1 MHLAKLTSPAD
12 LRALSPSQ
20 LDELCAEI
28 RHFVVQAVSRTGG
41 HLGSNLGAV
50 ELSVALH
57 RVFESPRDVII
68 WDTGHQAYVHKLIT
82 GRRDGFAK
90 LRQRHGLSGYPS
102 AQESPH
108 DLVENSHASTS
119 LSWASGLAT
128 GFQLTGHE
136 HRRVVAVIG
145 DGSMTGG
152 MAFEA
157 LNNLG
162 HYAQRALIVLN
173 DNGRSYAPTVSRL
186 STVMSRLRQSPHY
199 VQSRRAV
206 DHLLERV
213 PLGDGVRRSIDSA
226 AAAMREM
233 WEPPA
238 FFETLGVRY
247 VGPVDGHDIAS
258 MESAFRD
265 AAAYASGP
273 IVVHVVTQK
282 GRGYAP
288 AEHDTEKHLHDIGLF
303 DPATGGA
310 PAPGT
315 PTPSQVASA
324 APDEPAR
331 QAEPTALNEPARQA
345 EPTALD
351 EPARQAEPTALDEP
365 ARQAEPTA
373 LNEPARQAEPTALD
387 EPARQGGPVL
397 RDYTAVFTETL
408 VAAAR
413 RNRAIVAITAAM
425 PGSTGLLP
433 FQREF
438 PDRFYDVGIAEQ
450 HALTSAA
457 GMARAGLRPVVAVYS
472 TFLARAFDQALYDI
486 GLHRLPVIL
495 CIDRAGVTGP
505 DGASHH
511 GLYDIAMFTRVPGMT
526 VLAPSGP
533 DELPAAFASAL
544 AITDGPVA
552 IRWPRGKGPVA
563 PPAAAHQATTHDGER
578 MHARQHR
585 SGPDACILAAGQTLA
600 AATEAS
606 EMLSADGVEVSL
618 WDPRILKPLDRA
630 MLLDAAAHPLVV
642 TVEDGVRVGGFGSL
656 VNDALQQLDA
666 ATVPR
671 ITQLG
676 TPDAYLPHGTAAEL
690 HAELGLDA
698 VGIAAAVR
706 KTLARITT

>member
-12 LRALSPSQ
+12 LRALNSAQ

-28 RHFVVQAVSRTGG
+28 RHFIVQAVSRTGG

-50 ELSVALH
+50 ELTVAIH

-82 GRRDGFAK
+82 GRKDGFDR

-102 AQESPH
+102 AAESAH
-108 DLVENSHASTS
+108 DIVENSHASTS
-119 LSWASGLAT
+119 LSWASGLAA
-128 GFQLTGHE
+128 GFALTGHE

-186 STVMSRLRQSPHY
+186 ATAVSRVRQSPHY
-199 VQSRRAV
+199 VQGRRAV
-206 DHLLERV
+206 DLLLDRV
-213 PLGDGVRRSIDSA
+213 PLGDGVRRGIESA

-247 VGPVDGHDIAS
+247 LGPVDGHDIAA
-258 MESAFRD
+258 MESALRD
-265 AAAYASGP
+265 AAAYTEGP
-273 IVVHVVTQK
+273 IVVHVITDK

-303 DPATGGA
+303 DPLTGGA
-310 PAPGT
+310 PGPGAPDSAT
-315 PTPSQVASA
+315 TSA
-324 APDEPAR
+324 APLVVAPEPAM
-331 QAEPTALNEPARQA
+331 
-345 EPTALD
+345 
-351 EPARQAEPTALDEP
+351 
-365 ARQAEPTA
+365 
-373 LNEPARQAEPTALD
+373 
-387 EPARQGGPVL
+387 

-413 RNRAIVAITAAM
+413 RHPEIVAITAAM

-472 TFLARAFDQALYDI
+472 TFLARAFDQTLYDV

-495 CIDRAGVTGP
+495 CVDRAGVTGP

-526 VLAPSGP
+526 VLAPSSP
-533 DELPAAFASAL
+533 DELPLAFAAAL
-544 AITDGPVA
+544 EITDGPVA
-552 IRWPRGKGPVA
+552 IRWPRGKGPVTSSRNA
-563 PPAAAHQATTHDGER
+563 MGSTAGER
-578 MHARQHR
+578 LQARQTR
-585 SGPDACILAAGQTLA
+585 SGPDACVLAAGQTFV
-600 AATEAS
+600 AATQAAEI
-606 EMLSADGVEVSL
+606 LSADGVEVSL
-618 WDPRILKPLDRA
+618 WDPRMLKPLNRQ
-630 MLLDAAAHPLVV
+630 MVLDAAAHPLVV

-666 ATVPR
+666 PSVPR
-671 ITQLG
+671 ICQLG
-676 TPDAYLPHGTAAEL
+676 TPDAYLPHGEATEL

-698 VGIAAAVR
+698 IGIAAAVR
-706 KTLARITT
+706 KTLTRITD

>member
-28 RHFVVQAVSRTGG
+28 RDFVVQAVSQTGG

-82 GRRDGFAK
+82 GRRDGFEQ

-102 AQESPH
+102 TSESPH
-108 DLVENSHASTS
+108 DVVENSHASTS
-119 LSWASGLAT
+119 LSWASGLTA

-199 VQSRRAV
+199 VQGRRAV

-213 PLGDGVRRSIDSA
+213 PLGDGVRRSLDSA

-247 VGPVDGHDIAS
+247 VGPVDGHDISA

-265 AAAYASGP
+265 AAAYAGGP

-303 DPATGGA
+303 DPATGSA
-310 PAPGT
+310 PS
-315 PTPSQVASA
+315 PSA
-324 APDEPAR
+324 DKR
-331 QAEPTALNEPARQA
+331 
-345 EPTALD
+345 
-351 EPARQAEPTALDEP
+351 
-365 ARQAEPTA
+365 
-373 LNEPARQAEPTALD
+373 
-387 EPARQGGPVL
+387 PVL

-408 VAAAR
+408 IAAAR
-413 RNRAIVAITAAM
+413 HDRDIVAITAAM

-433 FQREF
+433 FQQEF

-495 CIDRAGVTGP
+495 CVDRAGITGP

-511 GLYDIAMFTRVPGMT
+511 GLYDIAMFTRIPGMT
-526 VLAPSGP
+526 VFAPSGP
-533 DELPAAFASAL
+533 DELPAAFAQAL
-544 AITDGPVA
+544 EITDGPVA

-563 PPAAAHQATTHDGER
+563 GTVQQPDVSTNDMRAQ
-578 MHARQHR
+578 ARQHR
-585 SGPDACILAAGQTLA
+585 SGPDACILAAGQTFNA
-600 AATEAS
+600 AIEAA
-606 EMLSADGVEVSL
+606 ELLSTDGVDVSL
-618 WDPRILKPLDRA
+618 WDPRVLKPLDRA

-666 ATVPR
+666 PAVPR

-676 TPDAYLPHGTAAEL
+676 TPDAYLPHGTAQEL

-698 VGIAAAVR
+698 VGIAASVR
-706 KTLARITT
+706 KTLARITP

>member
-28 RHFVVQAVSRTGG
+28 RDFVVQAVSQTGG

-82 GRRDGFAK
+82 GRRGGFEK

-102 AQESPH
+102 TSESPH
-108 DLVENSHASTS
+108 DVVENSHASTS

-199 VQSRRAV
+199 VQGRRAV

-213 PLGDGVRRSIDSA
+213 PLGDGVRRSLDSA

-247 VGPVDGHDIAS
+247 VGPVDGHDISA

-265 AAAYASGP
+265 AAAYAGGP

-303 DPATGGA
+303 DPATGSA
-310 PAPGT
+310 PS
-315 PTPSQVASA
+315 PST
-324 APDEPAR
+324 DNR
-331 QAEPTALNEPARQA
+331 
-345 EPTALD
+345 
-351 EPARQAEPTALDEP
+351 
-365 ARQAEPTA
+365 
-373 LNEPARQAEPTALD
+373 
-387 EPARQGGPVL
+387 PVL

-408 VAAAR
+408 IAAAR
-413 RNRAIVAITAAM
+413 RDRDIVAITAAM

-495 CIDRAGVTGP
+495 CVDRAGITGP

-526 VLAPSGP
+526 VFAPSGP
-533 DELPAAFASAL
+533 DELPAAFAQAL
-544 AITDGPVA
+544 EITDGPVA
-552 IRWPRGKGPVA
+552 IRWPRGKGPVSGTA
-563 PPAAAHQATTHDGER
+563 QQPDALTSDMRVQ
-578 MHARQHR
+578 ARQHR
-585 SGPDACILAAGQTLA
+585 SGPDACILAAGQTFNA
-600 AATEAS
+600 AIEAA
-606 EMLSADGVEVSL
+606 ELLSAEGVEVSL
-618 WDPRILKPLDRA
+618 WDPRVLKPLDRA

-656 VNDALQQLDA
+656 VNDALQQLESPS
-666 ATVPR
+666 VPR

-676 TPDAYLPHGTAAEL
+676 TPDAYLPHGTAQEL

-698 VGIAAAVR
+698 KGIAAAVT
-706 KTLARITT
+706 KTLARITA

>member
-1 MHLAKLTSPAD
+1 MHLQKLTSPAD
-12 LRALSPSQ
+12 LRALSGAQ

-28 RHFVVQAVSRTGG
+28 RQFIVQAVSRTGG

-57 RVFESPRDVII
+57 RVFESPRDVIV

-82 GRRDGFAK
+82 GRRDGFTQ

-102 AQESPH
+102 AAESPH
-108 DLVENSHASTS
+108 DVVENSHASTS
-119 LSWASGLAT
+119 LSWASGLAA
-128 GFQLTGHE
+128 GFRLTGHE

-186 STVMSRLRQSPHY
+186 STVVSRLRQSPHY
-199 VQSRRAV
+199 VQGRRAV
-206 DHLLERV
+206 DHLLDRV

-247 VGPVDGHDIAS
+247 VGPVDGHDIAA

-265 AAAYASGP
+265 AATYEDGP

-288 AEHDTEKHLHDIGLF
+288 AERDNEKHLHDIGLF
-303 DPATGGA
+303 DPATGGTPTAPTAAA
-310 PAPGT
+310 PA
-315 PTPSQVASA
+315 QR
-324 APDEPAR
+324 E
-331 QAEPTALNEPARQA
+331 
-345 EPTALD
+345 
-351 EPARQAEPTALDEP
+351 
-365 ARQAEPTA
+365 
-373 LNEPARQAEPTALD
+373 
-387 EPARQGGPVL
+387 
-397 RDYTAVFTETL
+397 YTKIFTETL

-413 RNRAIVAITAAM
+413 RHSEIVAITAAM

-433 FQREF
+433 FQQEF
-438 PDRFYDVGIAEQ
+438 PERFYDVGIAEQ

-486 GLHRLPVIL
+486 GLHRLPVIF
-495 CIDRAGVTGP
+495 CVDRAGITGP

-526 VLAPSGP
+526 VFAPSGP
-533 DELPAAFASAL
+533 DELPAAFAQAL
-544 AITDGPVA
+544 EITDGPAA
-552 IRWPRGKGPVA
+552 IRWPRGKGPA
-563 PPAAAHQATTHDGER
+563 AEPASLPDALTSELR
-578 MHARQHR
+578 MQARQHR
-585 SGPDACILAAGQTLA
+585 SGPDACILAAGQTFA
-600 AATEAS
+600 AATQAAD
-606 EMLSADGVEVSL
+606 MLSADGIEVSL
-618 WDPRILKPLDRA
+618 WDPRVLKPLDRA
-630 MLLDAAAHPLVV
+630 MVLDAATHPLVV

-656 VNDALQQLDA
+656 VNDALQQMDTP
-666 ATVPR
+666 TVPR

-676 TPDAYLPHGTAAEL
+676 TPDGYLPHGTAHEL

-698 VGIAAAVR
+698 VGIATAVR
-706 KTLARITT
+706 KTLARITA

>member
-12 LRALSPSQ
+12 LRALSAAQ

-28 RHFVVQAVSRTGG
+28 RHFIVQAVSRTGG

-50 ELSVALH
+50 ELTVALH
-57 RVFESPRDVII
+57 RVFESPRDVIV

-82 GRRDGFAK
+82 GRRDGFEK

-102 AQESPH
+102 LSESPH
-108 DLVENSHASTS
+108 DVVENSHASTS

-199 VQSRRAV
+199 VQGRRAV

-213 PLGDGVRRSIDSA
+213 PLGDGVRRSLDSA

-247 VGPVDGHDIAS
+247 VGPVDGHDITA

-265 AAAYASGP
+265 AAAYADGP

-303 DPATGGA
+303 DPVTGASPA
-310 PAPGT
+310 PAPAA
-315 PTPSQVASA
+315 PTV
-324 APDEPAR
+324 PDEPVR
-331 QAEPTALNEPARQA
+331 QAEPTAPNEPARQA
-345 EPTALD
+345 E
-351 EPARQAEPTALDEP
+351 
-365 ARQAEPTA
+365 
-373 LNEPARQAEPTALD
+373 
-387 EPARQGGPVL
+387 PVL

-408 VAAAR
+408 IAAAR
-413 RNRAIVAITAAM
+413 RNRDLVAITAAM

-472 TFLARAFDQALYDI
+472 TFMARAFDQALYDI

-495 CIDRAGVTGP
+495 CIDRAGITGP

-511 GLYDIAMFTRVPGMT
+511 GLYDIAMFTRIPGMT
-526 VLAPSGP
+526 VFAPSGP
-533 DELPAAFASAL
+533 DELPAAIAQAL
-544 AITDGPVA
+544 EITDGPVA

-563 PPAAAHQATTHDGER
+563 GTAQQPDISTSGIRAQ
-578 MHARQHR
+578 ARQHR
-585 SGPDACILAAGQTLA
+585 SGPDACILAAGQTFNA
-600 AATEAS
+600 AIEAA
-606 EMLSADGVEVSL
+606 ELLSADGVDVSL
-618 WDPRILKPLDRA
+618 WDPRVLKPLDRA
-630 MLLDAAAHPLVV
+630 MLLDAAGHPLVV

-666 ATVPR
+666 PAVPR

-698 VGIAAAVR
+698 VGIAAAVT
-706 KTLARITT
+706 KTLARITA

>member
-12 LRALSPSQ
+12 LRALSPTQ

-28 RHFVVQAVSRTGG
+28 RHFIVQAVSRTGG

-50 ELSVALH
+50 ELTVALH
-57 RVFESPRDVII
+57 RVFESPRDVIV

-82 GRRDGFAK
+82 GRREGFER

-102 AQESPH
+102 AAESLH
-108 DLVENSHASTS
+108 DVVENSHASTS
-119 LSWASGLAT
+119 LSWASGLAA
-128 GFQLTGHE
+128 GFGLTGNE
-136 HRRVVAVIG
+136 HRRVIAVIG

-186 STVMSRLRQSPHY
+186 SAAVSRLRQSPHY
-199 VQSRRAV
+199 VQGRRVV

-213 PLGDGVRRSIDSA
+213 PLGDGVRRGLDSA

-247 VGPVDGHDIAS
+247 LGPFDGHDIGA

-265 AAAYASGP
+265 AAAYSGGP
-273 IVVHVVTQK
+273 VVVHVVTQK

-303 DPATGGA
+303 DPATGTSPALA
-310 PAPGT
+310 PAART
-315 PTPSQVASA
+315 PPEPAA
-324 APDEPAR
+324 APDGSAMVGTPKESDASVR
-331 QAEPTALNEPARQA
+331 QAEPAVS
-345 EPTALD
+345 D
-351 EPARQAEPTALDEP
+351 EP
-365 ARQAEPTA
+365 
-373 LNEPARQAEPTALD
+373 
-387 EPARQGGPVL
+387 VV
-397 RDYTAVFTETL
+397 RDYTATFTETL
-408 VAAAR
+408 IAAAR
-413 RNRAIVAITAAM
+413 RDSKIVAITAAM
-425 PGSTGLLP
+425 GGSTGMLP

-438 PDRFYDVGIAEQ
+438 PERFYDVGIAEQ

-472 TFLARAFDQALYDI
+472 TFMARAFDQALYDI

-495 CIDRAGVTGP
+495 CVDRAGITGP

-511 GLYDIAMFTRVPGMT
+511 GLYDIAMFTRIPDMT
-526 VLAPSGP
+526 VFAPSSP
-533 DELPAAFASAL
+533 DELPVAFSHAL
-544 AITDGPVA
+544 EITDGPVV
-552 IRWPRGKGPVA
+552 IRWPRGKGALARPIE
-563 PPAAAHQATTHDGER
+563 PLPTTPRSMR
-578 MHARQHR
+578 MQGRQR
-585 SGPDACILAAGQTLA
+585 RTGADACVLAAGQTLSA
-600 AATEAS
+600 AAEAA
-606 EMLSADGVEVSL
+606 ELLSSDGVEISL
-618 WDPRILKPLDRA
+618 WDPRVLKPLDRA
-630 MLLDAAAHPLVV
+630 MILDAASHPLVV

-656 VNDALQQLDA
+656 VSDALQQLDVP
-666 ATVPR
+666 TVPR

-676 TPDAYLPHGTAAEL
+676 TPDTYLPHGTAQEL

-698 VGIAAAVR
+698 VGIAASVR
-706 KTLARITT
+706 KTLARITP

>member
-28 RHFVVQAVSRTGG
+28 RDFVVQAVSQTGG

-82 GRRDGFAK
+82 GRRDGFEK

-102 AQESPH
+102 TSESPH
-108 DLVENSHASTS
+108 DVVENSHASTS

-199 VQSRRAV
+199 VQGRRAV

-213 PLGDGVRRSIDSA
+213 PLGDGVRRSLDSA

-247 VGPVDGHDIAS
+247 VGPVDGHDISA

-265 AAAYASGP
+265 AAAYADGP

-303 DPATGGA
+303 DPATGSA

-315 PTPSQVASA
+315 DKLPPAPTVPDEAVRRAEPT
-324 APDEPAR
+324 APAVPTEPAR
-331 QAEPTALNEPARQA
+331 QAE
-345 EPTALD
+345 
-351 EPARQAEPTALDEP
+351 
-365 ARQAEPTA
+365 
-373 LNEPARQAEPTALD
+373 
-387 EPARQGGPVL
+387 PVL

-413 RNRAIVAITAAM
+413 RDRSIVAITAAM

-495 CIDRAGVTGP
+495 CVDRAGVTGP

-511 GLYDIAMFTRVPGMT
+511 GLYDIAMFTRIPGMT
-526 VLAPSGP
+526 VFAPSGP
-533 DELPAAFASAL
+533 DELPAALAQAL
-544 AITDGPVA
+544 EITDGPVA
-552 IRWPRGKGPVA
+552 IRWPRGKGPVSGTIQQPDVVTSDIRA
-563 PPAAAHQATTHDGER
+563 Q
-578 MHARQHR
+578 ARQLR
-585 SGPDACILAAGQTLA
+585 SGPDACILAAGQTFNTAIEA
-600 AATEAS
+600 AEL
-606 EMLSADGVEVSL
+606 LSADGVEVSL
-618 WDPRILKPLDRA
+618 WDPRVLKPLDRA

-666 ATVPR
+666 PAVPR

-706 KTLARITT
+706 KTLARITP

>member
-12 LRALSPSQ
+12 LRALDPAQ

-82 GRRDGFAK
+82 GRKDGFER

-102 AQESPH
+102 AQESVH
-108 DLVENSHASTS
+108 DIVENSHASTS

-199 VQSRRAV
+199 VQGRRAV

-213 PLGDGVRRSIDSA
+213 PLGDGVRRSLDSA

-247 VGPVDGHDIAS
+247 VGPVDGHDIPA

-265 AAAYASGP
+265 AASYVNGP

-310 PAPGT
+310 PPLSTDVGPPANHAVAPAD
-315 PTPSQVASA
+315 PDADSEA
-324 APDEPAR
+324 AEPA
-331 QAEPTALNEPARQA
+331 EP
-345 EPTALD
+345 
-351 EPARQAEPTALDEP
+351 
-365 ARQAEPTA
+365 
-373 LNEPARQAEPTALD
+373 
-387 EPARQGGPVL
+387 VV

-408 VAAAR
+408 IAAAR
-413 RNRAIVAITAAM
+413 RDRDIVAITAAM

-486 GLHRLPVIL
+486 GLHRAPVIL
-495 CIDRAGVTGP
+495 CVDRAGVTGP

-511 GLYDIAMFTRVPGMT
+511 GLYDIAMFSRVPGMT
-526 VLAPSGP
+526 VFAPSSP
-533 DELPAAFASAL
+533 DELPIAFAQAL
-544 AITDGPVA
+544 EITDGPAA
-552 IRWPRGKGPVA
+552 IRWPRGKGPVDA
-563 PPAAAHQATTHDGER
+563 SVRQPGFVAGATR
-578 MHARQHR
+578 LQARQHR
-585 SGPDACILAAGQTLA
+585 SGPDACILAAGQTFNA
-600 AATEAS
+600 AVEAA
-606 EMLSADGVEVSL
+606 ELLSAEGIAVSL

-630 MLLDAAAHPLVV
+630 MVLDAAAHPLVV

-656 VNDALQQLDA
+656 VSDALHQLDA
-666 ATVPR
+666 PTVPR
-671 ITQLG
+671 IAQLG
-676 TPDAYLPHGTAAEL
+676 TPDAYLPHGTAPEL

-698 VGIAAAVR
+698 KGIAAAVT
-706 KTLARITT
+706 KTLARITA

>member
-12 LRALSPSQ
+12 LRALSPAQ

-28 RHFVVQAVSRTGG
+28 RHFIVQAVSRTGG

-50 ELSVALH
+50 ELTVALH
-57 RVFESPRDVII
+57 RVFESPRDVIV

-82 GRRDGFAK
+82 GRREGFER

-102 AQESPH
+102 AAESLH
-108 DLVENSHASTS
+108 DVVENSHASTS
-119 LSWASGLAT
+119 LSWASGLAA
-128 GFQLTGHE
+128 GFGLTGNE
-136 HRRVVAVIG
+136 HRRVIAVIG

-186 STVMSRLRQSPHY
+186 SNAVSRLRQSPHY
-199 VQSRRAV
+199 VQGRRVV

-213 PLGDGVRRSIDSA
+213 PLGDGVRRGLDSA

-247 VGPVDGHDIAS
+247 LGPFDGHDIGA

-265 AAAYASGP
+265 AAAYSGGP
-273 IVVHVVTQK
+273 VVVHVVTQK

-303 DPATGGA
+303 DPATGTSPALA
-310 PAPGT
+310 PAART
-315 PTPSQVASA
+315 PPDPAT
-324 APDEPAR
+324 APDGSVKVKTPAVS
-331 QAEPTALNEPARQA
+331 
-345 EPTALD
+345 D
-351 EPARQAEPTALDEP
+351 EP
-365 ARQAEPTA
+365 
-373 LNEPARQAEPTALD
+373 
-387 EPARQGGPVL
+387 VV
-397 RDYTAVFTETL
+397 RDYTATFTETL
-408 VAAAR
+408 IAAAR
-413 RNRAIVAITAAM
+413 RDSNIVAITAAM
-425 PGSTGLLP
+425 GGSTGLLP

-438 PDRFYDVGIAEQ
+438 PERFYDVGIAEQ

-472 TFLARAFDQALYDI
+472 TFMARAFDQALYDI
-486 GLHRLPVIL
+486 GLHGLPVIL
-495 CIDRAGVTGP
+495 CVDRAGITGP

-511 GLYDIAMFTRVPGMT
+511 GLYDIAMFTRIPDMT
-526 VLAPSGP
+526 VFAPSSP
-533 DELPAAFASAL
+533 DELPVAFGHAL
-544 AITDGPVA
+544 EISDGPVV
-552 IRWPRGKGPVA
+552 IRWPRGKGALARPIE
-563 PPAAAHQATTHDGER
+563 PLPTTPRSMR
-578 MHARQHR
+578 MQARQHR
-585 SGPDACILAAGQTLA
+585 TGADACVLAAGQTLRA
-600 AATEAS
+600 AAEAAELLSS
-606 EMLSADGVEVSL
+606 EGVEVSL
-618 WDPRILKPLDRA
+618 WDPRVLKPLDRA
-630 MLLDAAAHPLVV
+630 MILDAASHPLVV
-642 TVEDGVRVGGFGSL
+642 TAEDGVRVGGFGSL

-666 ATVPR
+666 PTVPR

-676 TPDAYLPHGTAAEL
+676 TPDAYLPHGTAQEL
-690 HAELGLDA
+690 HAEFGLDA
-698 VGIAAAVR
+698 KGIAASVT
-706 KTLARITT
+706 KTLARIAP

>member
-12 LRALSPSQ
+12 LRALDNSQ
-20 LDELCAEI
+20 LAELCAEI
-28 RHFVVQAVSRTGG
+28 RHFVVQAVSQTGG

-82 GRRDGFAK
+82 GRRDGFER

-102 AQESPH
+102 MSESPH
-108 DLVENSHASTS
+108 DVVENSHASTS
-119 LSWASGLAT
+119 LSWASGLAA
-128 GFQLTGHE
+128 GFRLTGHE
-136 HRRVVAVIG
+136 HRRVIAVIG
-145 DGSMTGG
+145 DGAMTGG

-173 DNGRSYAPTVSRL
+173 DNGRSYAPTISRL

-199 VQSRRAV
+199 VQGRRVV
-206 DHLLERV
+206 DHMLDRV
-213 PLGDGVRRSIDSA
+213 PLGGGVRRSLDSA

-247 VGPVDGHDIAS
+247 VGPVDGHDIAA

-265 AAAYASGP
+265 AGAYVDGP

-288 AEHDTEKHLHDIGLF
+288 AEHDNEKHLHDIGLF
-303 DPATGGA
+303 DPATGSSA
-310 PAPGT
+310 A
-315 PTPSQVASA
+315 ASA
-324 APDEPAR
+324 AASRTAPGPAASDR
-331 QAEPTALNEPARQA
+331 HGVPAM
-345 EPTALD
+345 
-351 EPARQAEPTALDEP
+351 
-365 ARQAEPTA
+365 
-373 LNEPARQAEPTALD
+373 
-387 EPARQGGPVL
+387 
-397 RDYTAVFTETL
+397 RDYTAAFTEAL

-413 RNRAIVAITAAM
+413 RDRDIVAITAAM

-433 FQREF
+433 FQRAF

-457 GMARAGLRPVVAVYS
+457 GMARAGLRPIVAVYS

-486 GLHRLPVIL
+486 GLHRLPVVL
-495 CIDRAGVTGP
+495 CVDRAGITGP

-511 GLYDIAMFTRVPGMT
+511 GLYDIAIFTRIPGMT
-526 VLAPSGP
+526 VFAPSSP
-533 DELPAAFASAL
+533 DELPLAFAHAL
-544 AITDGPVA
+544 EITDGPVA
-552 IRWPRGKGPVA
+552 IRWPRGKGPVSALAASPDA
-563 PPAAAHQATTHDGER
+563 PVSPGMR
-578 MHARQHR
+578 LHALQHR
-585 SGPDACILAAGQTLA
+585 AGPDACILAAGQTFG
-600 AATEAS
+600 AATDAAEL
-606 EMLSADGVEVSL
+606 LSAEGIEVSL
-618 WDPRILKPLDRA
+618 WDPRVIKPLDRA

-642 TVEDGVRVGGFGSL
+642 TAEDAVRVGGFGSL
-656 VNDALQQLDA
+656 VSDALQQLDA
-666 ATVPR
+666 STVPR
-671 ITQLG
+671 VAQLG
-676 TPDAYLPHGTAAEL
+676 TPDAYLPHGSADELRAEV
-690 HAELGLDA
+690 GLDA
-698 VGIAAAVR
+698 AGIAASVR
-706 KTLARITT
+706 KTLARIAA

>member
-12 LRALSPSQ
+12 LRALSPAQ

-28 RHFVVQAVSRTGG
+28 RYFIVQAVSQTGG

-50 ELSVALH
+50 ELTVALH
-57 RVFESPRDVII
+57 RVFESPRDVIV

-82 GRRDGFAK
+82 GRREGFEQ

-102 AQESPH
+102 MAESPH
-108 DLVENSHASTS
+108 DVVENSHASTS
-119 LSWASGLAT
+119 LSWASGLAA
-128 GFQLTGHE
+128 GFALTGHE
-136 HRRVVAVIG
+136 HRRVIAVIG

-186 STVMSRLRQSPHY
+186 SAAVSRLRQSPHY
-199 VQSRRAV
+199 VQGRRVV

-213 PLGDGVRRSIDSA
+213 PLGDGVRRGLDSA

-247 VGPVDGHDIAS
+247 LGPVDGHDIGA

-265 AAAYASGP
+265 AAAYLEGP
-273 IVVHVVTQK
+273 VVVHVMTQK

-303 DPATGGA
+303 DPATGSSPTPA
-310 PAPGT
+310 PAT
-315 PTPSQVASA
+315 
-324 APDEPAR
+324 
-331 QAEPTALNEPARQA
+331 
-345 EPTALD
+345 
-351 EPARQAEPTALDEP
+351 
-365 ARQAEPTA
+365 
-373 LNEPARQAEPTALD
+373 
-387 EPARQGGPVL
+387 PVL

-413 RNRAIVAITAAM
+413 RRSDIVAITAAM
-425 PGSTGLLP
+425 GGSTGLLP

-438 PDRFYDVGIAEQ
+438 PERFYDVGIAEQ

-472 TFLARAFDQALYDI
+472 TFMARAFDQALYDI

-495 CIDRAGVTGP
+495 CVDRAGITGP

-526 VLAPSGP
+526 VFAPSSP
-533 DELPAAFASAL
+533 DELPVAFAHAL
-544 AITDGPVA
+544 EITDGPVV
-552 IRWPRGKGPVA
+552 IRWPRGKGA
-563 PPAAAHQATTHDGER
+563 LARPAEQIPTSPGGMR
-578 MHARQHR
+578 MQARQHR
-585 SGPDACILAAGQTLA
+585 TGPDACVIAAGQTLNA
-600 AATEAS
+600 AAEAAGL
-606 EMLSADGVEVSL
+606 LSADGVEVSL
-618 WDPRILKPLDRA
+618 WDPRALKPLDRA
-630 MLLDAAAHPLVV
+630 MILDAASHPLVV

-656 VNDALQQLDA
+656 VSDALQQLDA
-666 ATVPR
+666 PSVPR
-671 ITQLG
+671 VCQLG
-676 TPDAYLPHGTAAEL
+676 TPDAYLPHGSAAEL
-690 HAELGLDA
+690 AAEIGLDA
-698 VGIAAAVR
+698 KGIAASVS
-706 KTLARITT
+706 KTLARMTA

>member
-12 LRALSPSQ
+12 LRALSPAQ

-41 HLGSNLGAV
+41 HLGSNLGSV

-82 GRRDGFAK
+82 GRRDGFER

-102 AQESPH
+102 ATESPH
-108 DLVENSHASTS
+108 DIVENSHASTS
-119 LSWASGLAT
+119 LSWASGLAA

-136 HRRVVAVIG
+136 HRRVIAVIG

-186 STVMSRLRQSPHY
+186 SAAMSRLRQSPHY
-199 VQSRRAV
+199 VQGRRAMEQ
-206 DHLLERV
+206 LLDRV
-213 PLGDGVRRSIDSA
+213 PLGDGVRRGIDSA

-247 VGPVDGHDIAS
+247 LGPVDGHDIAA

-265 AAAYASGP
+265 AAAYTDGP

-303 DPATGGA
+303 DPVTGGA
-310 PAPGT
+310 PALSTGA
-315 PTPSQVASA
+315 SQLEANVVA
-324 APDEPAR
+324 
-331 QAEPTALNEPARQA
+331 QAEPDADADSQAAAKSQPTASSEPAM
-345 EPTALD
+345 
-351 EPARQAEPTALDEP
+351 
-365 ARQAEPTA
+365 
-373 LNEPARQAEPTALD
+373 
-387 EPARQGGPVL
+387 

-408 VAAAR
+408 IAAAR
-413 RNRAIVAITAAM
+413 RNRDIVAITAAM
-425 PGSTGLLP
+425 GGSTGLLP

-438 PDRFYDVGIAEQ
+438 PERFYDVGIAEQ

-495 CIDRAGVTGP
+495 CVDRAGITGP

-526 VLAPSGP
+526 VFAPSSP
-533 DELPAAFASAL
+533 DELPVAFARAL
-544 AITDGPVA
+544 EITDGPVA
-552 IRWPRGKGPVA
+552 IRWPRGKGPVTQSREHA
-563 PPAAAHQATTHDGER
+563 DATASGMR
-578 MHARQHR
+578 MQARQHR
-585 SGPDACILAAGQTLA
+585 SGPDACILAAGQTLVA
-600 AATEAS
+600 AAEAA
-606 EMLSADGVEVSL
+606 ELLSVEGVDVSL
-618 WDPRILKPLDRA
+618 WDPRVLKPLDRA
-630 MLLDAAAHPLVV
+630 MVLDAATHPLVV

-666 ATVPR
+666 PTAPR
-671 ITQLG
+671 VSQLG

-706 KTLARITT
+706 KTLARITA

>member
-12 LRALSPSQ
+12 LRALSPAQ

-28 RHFVVQAVSRTGG
+28 RHFIVQAVSRTGG

-50 ELSVALH
+50 ELTVALH
-57 RVFESPRDVII
+57 RVFESPRDVIV

-82 GRRDGFAK
+82 GRRDGFEK

-108 DLVENSHASTS
+108 DVVENSHASTS
-119 LSWASGLAT
+119 LSWASGLAA
-128 GFQLTGHE
+128 GFQLSGHE

-199 VQSRRAV
+199 VQGRRAV

-213 PLGDGVRRSIDSA
+213 PLGDGVRRGLDSA

-247 VGPVDGHDIAS
+247 VGPVDGHDITA

-265 AAAYASGP
+265 AAAYADGP

-303 DPATGGA
+303 DPVTGASPVAA
-310 PAPGT
+310 PAV
-315 PTPSQVASA
+315 PTV
-324 APDEPAR
+324 PDEPAR
-331 QAEPTALNEPARQA
+331 QAAPTAPNEPARQA
-345 EPTALD
+345 EP
-351 EPARQAEPTALDEP
+351 
-365 ARQAEPTA
+365 
-373 LNEPARQAEPTALD
+373 
-387 EPARQGGPVL
+387 VV

-408 VAAAR
+408 IAAAR
-413 RNRAIVAITAAM
+413 RNRDLVAITAAM

-472 TFLARAFDQALYDI
+472 TFMARAFDQALYDI

-495 CIDRAGVTGP
+495 CVDRAGITGP

-511 GLYDIAMFTRVPGMT
+511 GLYDIAMFTQVPGMT
-526 VLAPSGP
+526 VFAPSAP
-533 DELPAAFASAL
+533 DELPIAFAQAL
-544 AITDGPVA
+544 EITDGPAA
-552 IRWPRGKGPVA
+552 IRWPRGKGPISGTAETPDVM
-563 PPAAAHQATTHDGER
+563 TSDVR
-578 MHARQHR
+578 MRARQHR
-585 SGPDACILAAGQTLA
+585 SGADACILAAGQTLA
-600 AATEAS
+600 AAKEAA
-606 EMLSADGVEVSL
+606 ELLSTDGVGVSL

-642 TVEDGVRVGGFGSL
+642 TVEDGVRVGGFGSA
-656 VNDALQQLDA
+656 VNDALQQFDA
-666 ATVPR
+666 PTVPR

-676 TPDAYLPHGTAAEL
+676 TPDTYLPHGTAQEL

-698 VGIAAAVR
+698 KGIAAATT
-706 KTLARITT
+706 KTLARITA

>member
-1 MHLAKLTSPAD
+1 MHLQKLTSPAD
-12 LRALSPSQ
+12 LRALNGAQ

-28 RHFVVQAVSRTGG
+28 RQFIVQAVSRTGG

-57 RVFESPRDVII
+57 RVFESPRDVIV

-82 GRRDGFAK
+82 GRRDGFTQ

-102 AQESPH
+102 AAESPH
-108 DLVENSHASTS
+108 DVVENSHASTS
-119 LSWASGLAT
+119 LSWASGLAA
-128 GFQLTGHE
+128 GFRLTGHE

-186 STVMSRLRQSPHY
+186 STVVSRLRQSPHY
-199 VQSRRAV
+199 VQGRRAV
-206 DHLLERV
+206 DHLLDRV

-247 VGPVDGHDIAS
+247 VGPVDGHDIAA

-265 AAAYASGP
+265 AAAYEDGP

-288 AEHDTEKHLHDIGLF
+288 AERDNEKHLHDIGLF
-303 DPATGGA
+303 DPATGGTPAAPTAAA
-310 PAPGT
+310 PA
-315 PTPSQVASA
+315 QR
-324 APDEPAR
+324 E
-331 QAEPTALNEPARQA
+331 
-345 EPTALD
+345 
-351 EPARQAEPTALDEP
+351 
-365 ARQAEPTA
+365 
-373 LNEPARQAEPTALD
+373 
-387 EPARQGGPVL
+387 
-397 RDYTAVFTETL
+397 YTKVFTETL

-413 RNRAIVAITAAM
+413 RHSEIVAITAAM

-438 PDRFYDVGIAEQ
+438 PERFYDVGIAEQ

-486 GLHRLPVIL
+486 GLHGLPVIF
-495 CIDRAGVTGP
+495 CVDRAGITGP

-526 VLAPSGP
+526 VFAPSGP
-533 DELPAAFASAL
+533 DELPAAFAQAL
-544 AITDGPVA
+544 EITDGPAA
-552 IRWPRGKGPVA
+552 IRWPRGKGP
-563 PPAAAHQATTHDGER
+563 AAEPSQHHEAATSQLR
-578 MHARQHR
+578 MRARQHR
-585 SGPDACILAAGQTLA
+585 SGPDACILAAGQTFA
-600 AATEAS
+600 AATEAAN
-606 EMLSADGVEVSL
+606 MLSADGIEVSL
-618 WDPRILKPLDRA
+618 WDPRVLKPLDRA
-630 MLLDAAAHPLVV
+630 MVLDAATHPLVV

-656 VNDALQQLDA
+656 VNDALQQMDA
-666 ATVPR
+666 PTVPR

-676 TPDAYLPHGTAAEL
+676 TPDGYLPHGTAHEL

-698 VGIAAAVR
+698 VGIATAVR
-706 KTLARITT
+706 KTLARITA

>member
-1 MHLAKLTSPAD
+1 MHLQKLTSPAD
-12 LRALSPSQ
+12 LRALSGAQ

-28 RHFVVQAVSRTGG
+28 RQFIVQAVSRTGG

-57 RVFESPRDVII
+57 RVFESPRDVIV

-82 GRRDGFAK
+82 GRRDGFAQ

-102 AQESPH
+102 AAESPH
-108 DLVENSHASTS
+108 DVVENSHASTS
-119 LSWASGLAT
+119 LSWASGLAA
-128 GFQLTGHE
+128 GFRLTGHE

-186 STVMSRLRQSPHY
+186 STVVSRLRQSPHY
-199 VQSRRAV
+199 VQGRRAV
-206 DHLLERV
+206 DHLLDRV

-247 VGPVDGHDIAS
+247 VGPVDGHDIAA

-265 AAAYASGP
+265 AAAYEDGP

-288 AEHDTEKHLHDIGLF
+288 AERDNEKHLHDIGLF
-303 DPATGGA
+303 DPATGGTPAA
-310 PAPGT
+310 PA
-315 PTPSQVASA
+315 ASA
-324 APDEPAR
+324 PAQR
-331 QAEPTALNEPARQA
+331 E
-345 EPTALD
+345 
-351 EPARQAEPTALDEP
+351 
-365 ARQAEPTA
+365 
-373 LNEPARQAEPTALD
+373 
-387 EPARQGGPVL
+387 
-397 RDYTAVFTETL
+397 YTKVFTETL
-408 VAAAR
+408 VAAAHR
-413 RNRAIVAITAAM
+413 HSEIVAITAAM

-433 FQREF
+433 FQQEF

-486 GLHRLPVIL
+486 GLHRLPVIF
-495 CIDRAGVTGP
+495 CVDRAGITGP

-526 VLAPSGP
+526 VFAPSGP
-533 DELPAAFASAL
+533 DELPAAFAQAL
-544 AITDGPVA
+544 ETTDGPVA

-563 PPAAAHQATTHDGER
+563 EPSPQLDAVTSELR
-578 MHARQHR
+578 MQARQHR
-585 SGPDACILAAGQTLA
+585 SGPDACILAAGQTFA
-600 AATEAS
+600 AATQAAD
-606 EMLSADGVEVSL
+606 MLSSDGIEVSL
-618 WDPRILKPLDRA
+618 WDPRVLKPLDRA
-630 MLLDAAAHPLVV
+630 MVLDAAAHALVV
-642 TVEDGVRVGGFGSL
+642 TVEDGVRVGGFGSF
-656 VNDALQQLDA
+656 VNDTLQQMDTP
-666 ATVPR
+666 TVPR

-676 TPDAYLPHGTAAEL
+676 TPDAYLPHGTAQEL

-698 VGIAAAVR
+698 TGIAATVR
-706 KTLARITT
+706 KTLARITA

>member
-28 RHFVVQAVSRTGG
+28 REFVVQAVSQTGG

-57 RVFESPRDVII
+57 RVFESPRDVIV

-82 GRRDGFAK
+82 GRRDGFEK

-102 AQESPH
+102 VSESPH
-108 DLVENSHASTS
+108 DVVENSHASTS
-119 LSWASGLAT
+119 LSWASGLAA
-128 GFQLTGHE
+128 GFRLTGHE

-199 VQSRRAV
+199 VQGRRAV

-213 PLGDGVRRSIDSA
+213 PLGDGVRRSLDSA

-247 VGPVDGHDIAS
+247 VGPVDGHDIAA

-265 AAAYASGP
+265 AAAYADGP
-273 IVVHVVTQK
+273 IVVHVTTQK

-303 DPATGGA
+303 DPATGSA
-310 PAPGT
+310 T
-315 PTPSQVASA
+315 SPST
-324 APDEPAR
+324 DNR
-331 QAEPTALNEPARQA
+331 
-345 EPTALD
+345 
-351 EPARQAEPTALDEP
+351 
-365 ARQAEPTA
+365 
-373 LNEPARQAEPTALD
+373 
-387 EPARQGGPVL
+387 PVV

-408 VAAAR
+408 LAAAR
-413 RNRAIVAITAAM
+413 RDRDIVAITAAM

-495 CIDRAGVTGP
+495 CVDRAGITGP

-526 VLAPSGP
+526 LFAPSGP
-533 DELPAAFASAL
+533 DELPTAFAQAL
-544 AITDGPVA
+544 EITDGPVA
-552 IRWPRGKGPVA
+552 IRWPRGKGPVSGTVQQPDITTGGMRA
-563 PPAAAHQATTHDGER
+563 QAR
-578 MHARQHR
+578 RHR
-585 SGPDACILAAGQTLA
+585 SGPDACILAAGQTFRA
-600 AATEAS
+600 AVEAA
-606 EMLSADGVEVSL
+606 ELLSAEGVDVSL
-618 WDPRILKPLDRA
+618 WDPRVLKPLDRA
-630 MLLDAAAHPLVV
+630 MILDAASHPLVV

-666 ATVPR
+666 PTIPR
-671 ITQLG
+671 STQLG
-676 TPDAYLPHGTAAEL
+676 TPDAYLPHGTAQEL

-706 KTLARITT
+706 KTLARIAP

>member
-12 LRALSPSQ
+12 LRALGPAQ

-28 RHFVVQAVSRTGG
+28 RQFVVQAVSRTGG

-82 GRRDGFAK
+82 GRKDGFER

-102 AQESPH
+102 AQESDH
-108 DLVENSHASTS
+108 DIVENSHASTS
-119 LSWASGLAT
+119 LSWASGLAA

-152 MAFEA
+152 MTFEA

-199 VQSRRAV
+199 VQGRRAV

-213 PLGDGVRRSIDSA
+213 PLGDGVRRGLDSA

-247 VGPVDGHDIAS
+247 VGPVDGHDIGA

-265 AAAYASGP
+265 AAAYVDGP

-310 PAPGT
+310 PPLST
-315 PTPSQVASA
+315 DVRPPASNA
-324 APDEPAR
+324 DALADPDADSDP
-331 QAEPTALNEPARQA
+331 AEPLEP
-345 EPTALD
+345 
-351 EPARQAEPTALDEP
+351 
-365 ARQAEPTA
+365 
-373 LNEPARQAEPTALD
+373 
-387 EPARQGGPVL
+387 VM

-408 VAAAR
+408 IAAAR
-413 RNRAIVAITAAM
+413 RDRDIVAVTAAM

-438 PDRFYDVGIAEQ
+438 PERFYDVGIAEQ

-495 CIDRAGVTGP
+495 CVDRAGITGP

-526 VLAPSGP
+526 VLAPSSP
-533 DELPAAFASAL
+533 DELPIAFAHAL
-544 AITDGPVA
+544 EITDGPVA

-563 PPAAAHQATTHDGER
+563 ATIRQPGVVASGTR
-578 MHARQHR
+578 IPARQQR
-585 SGPDACILAAGQTLA
+585 SGPDACILAAGQTFNA
-600 AATEAS
+600 AVEAA
-606 EMLSADGVEVSL
+606 EHLSAEGVEVSV
-618 WDPRILKPLDRA
+618 WDPRILKPLDRT
-630 MLLDAAAHPLVV
+630 MVLDASAHPLVV

-656 VNDALQQLDA
+656 LSDALQQLDVP
-666 ATVPR
+666 TVPR
-671 ITQLG
+671 IAQLG
-676 TPDAYLPHGTAAEL
+676 TPDAYLPHGTAQEL
-690 HAELGLDA
+690 HAEFGLDA
-698 VGIAAAVR
+698 KGIAAAVT
-706 KTLARITT
+706 KTLARITA

>member
-28 RHFVVQAVSRTGG
+28 RDFVVQAVSQTGG

-82 GRRDGFAK
+82 GRRDGFEQ

-102 AQESPH
+102 TSESPH
-108 DLVENSHASTS
+108 DVVENSHASTS

-199 VQSRRAV
+199 VQGRRAV

-213 PLGDGVRRSIDSA
+213 PLGDGVRRSLDSA

-247 VGPVDGHDIAS
+247 VGPVDGHDISA

-303 DPATGGA
+303 DPATGSA
-310 PAPGT
+310 PS
-315 PTPSQVASA
+315 PST
-324 APDEPAR
+324 DNR
-331 QAEPTALNEPARQA
+331 
-345 EPTALD
+345 
-351 EPARQAEPTALDEP
+351 
-365 ARQAEPTA
+365 
-373 LNEPARQAEPTALD
+373 
-387 EPARQGGPVL
+387 PVL

-408 VAAAR
+408 IAAAR
-413 RNRAIVAITAAM
+413 RDRDIVAITAAM

-495 CIDRAGVTGP
+495 CVDRAGITGP

-511 GLYDIAMFTRVPGMT
+511 GLYDIAMFTRIPGMT
-526 VLAPSGP
+526 VFAPSGP
-533 DELPAAFASAL
+533 DELPAAFAQAL
-544 AITDGPVA
+544 EITDGPVA
-552 IRWPRGKGPVA
+552 IRWPRGKGPVSGTVQQPDLVTSDMRA
-563 PPAAAHQATTHDGER
+563 E
-578 MHARQHR
+578 ARQHR
-585 SGPDACILAAGQTLA
+585 SGPDACILAAGQTFSA
-600 AATEAS
+600 AIEAA
-606 EMLSADGVEVSL
+606 ELLSADGVEVSL
-618 WDPRILKPLDRA
+618 WDPRVLKPLDRA

-656 VNDALQQLDA
+656 VNDALQQLDSPS
-666 ATVPR
+666 VPR

-676 TPDAYLPHGTAAEL
+676 TPDTYLPHGTAQEL

-706 KTLARITT
+706 KTLARITA

>member
-12 LRALSPSQ
+12 LRALGPAQ

-82 GRRDGFAK
+82 GRRDGFER

-102 AQESPH
+102 AQESVH
-108 DLVENSHASTS
+108 DIVENSHASTS

-199 VQSRRAV
+199 VQGRRAV

-213 PLGDGVRRSIDSA
+213 PLGDGVRRSLDSA

-247 VGPVDGHDIAS
+247 VGPVDGHDIPA

-265 AAAYASGP
+265 AASYVNGP

-310 PAPGT
+310 PPLSTDVGPPANLAVAPAD
-315 PTPSQVASA
+315 PDADAEA
-324 APDEPAR
+324 AEPA
-331 QAEPTALNEPARQA
+331 EPI
-345 EPTALD
+345 
-351 EPARQAEPTALDEP
+351 
-365 ARQAEPTA
+365 
-373 LNEPARQAEPTALD
+373 
-387 EPARQGGPVL
+387 V

-408 VAAAR
+408 IAAAR
-413 RNRAIVAITAAM
+413 RDRDLVAITAAM

-433 FQREF
+433 FQSEF

-495 CIDRAGVTGP
+495 CVDRAGVTGP

-511 GLYDIAMFTRVPGMT
+511 GLYDIAMFSRVPGMT
-526 VLAPSGP
+526 VFAPSSP
-533 DELPAAFASAL
+533 DELPVAFAQAL
-544 AITDGPVA
+544 EITDGPAA

-563 PPAAAHQATTHDGER
+563 ATIRQPDVVAGATR
-578 MHARQHR
+578 LQARQHR
-585 SGPDACILAAGQTLA
+585 SGPDACILAAGQTFNA
-600 AATEAS
+600 AVEAA
-606 EMLSADGVEVSL
+606 EHLSAEGVEVSV

-630 MLLDAAAHPLVV
+630 MVLDAAAHPLVV

-656 VNDALQQLDA
+656 VSDALQQLD
-666 ATVPR
+666 TPSVPR
-671 ITQLG
+671 IAQLG
-676 TPDAYLPHGTAAEL
+676 TPDAYLPHGTAQEL

-698 VGIAAAVR
+698 EGIAAAVQ
-706 KTLARITT
+706 KTLARITA

>member
-12 LRALSPSQ
+12 LRALSPAH

-28 RHFVVQAVSRTGG
+28 RHFIVQAVSRTGG

-50 ELSVALH
+50 ELTVALH
-57 RVFESPRDVII
+57 RVFESPRDVIV

-82 GRRDGFAK
+82 GRREGFER

-102 AQESPH
+102 AAESLH
-108 DLVENSHASTS
+108 DVVENSHASTS
-119 LSWASGLAT
+119 LSWASGLAA
-128 GFQLTGHE
+128 GFGLTGNE
-136 HRRVVAVIG
+136 HRRVIAVIG

-186 STVMSRLRQSPHY
+186 SAAVSRLRQSPHY
-199 VQSRRAV
+199 VQGRRVV

-213 PLGDGVRRSIDSA
+213 PLGDGVRRGLDSA

-247 VGPVDGHDIAS
+247 LGPFDGHDIGA

-265 AAAYASGP
+265 ADACSEGP
-273 IVVHVVTQK
+273 VVVHVMTQK

-303 DPATGGA
+303 DPATGTSPALTPAGPIPAEPAAA
-310 PAPGT
+310 PEE
-315 PTPSQVASA
+315 SA
-324 APDEPAR
+324 AAETLNESDASVR
-331 QAEPTALNEPARQA
+331 QAEPSVP
-345 EPTALD
+345 D
-351 EPARQAEPTALDEP
+351 EP
-365 ARQAEPTA
+365 
-373 LNEPARQAEPTALD
+373 
-387 EPARQGGPVL
+387 VV
-397 RDYTAVFTETL
+397 RDYTATFTETL
-408 VAAAR
+408 IAAAR
-413 RNRAIVAITAAM
+413 RDSGIVAITAAM
-425 PGSTGLLP
+425 GGSTGLLP

-438 PDRFYDVGIAEQ
+438 PERFYDVGIAEQ

-472 TFLARAFDQALYDI
+472 TFMARAFDQALYDI

-495 CIDRAGVTGP
+495 CVDRAGITGP

-511 GLYDIAMFTRVPGMT
+511 GLYDIAMFTRIPDMT
-526 VLAPSGP
+526 VFAPSSP
-533 DELPAAFASAL
+533 DELPVAFGHAL
-544 AITDGPVA
+544 EISDGPVV
-552 IRWPRGKGPVA
+552 IRWPRGKGALARPIE
-563 PPAAAHQATTHDGER
+563 PLPTTPRSMR
-578 MHARQHR
+578 MQARQHR
-585 SGPDACILAAGQTLA
+585 TGADACVLAAGQTLRA
-600 AATEAS
+600 AAEAAELLSS
-606 EMLSADGVEVSL
+606 EGVEVSL
-618 WDPRILKPLDRA
+618 WDPRVLKPLDRA
-630 MLLDAAAHPLVV
+630 MILDAASHPLVV

-666 ATVPR
+666 STVPR

-676 TPDAYLPHGTAAEL
+676 TPDAYLPHGTAQEL

-698 VGIAAAVR
+698 KGIAAAVT
-706 KTLARITT
+706 KTLARITA

>member
-12 LRALSPSQ
+12 LRALNQSQ
-20 LDELCAEI
+20 LNELCVEI
-28 RHFVVQAVSRTGG
+28 RNFVVQAVSQTGG
-41 HLGSNLGAV
+41 HLGSNLGTV

-57 RVFESPRDVII
+57 RVFESPRDIII

-82 GRRDGFAK
+82 GRRDGFEK

-102 AQESPH
+102 AAESPH
-108 DLVENSHASTS
+108 DVVENSHASTS

-128 GFQLTGHE
+128 GFRLTGHE

-173 DNGRSYAPTVSRL
+173 DNGRSYAPTISRL

-199 VQSRRAV
+199 IQSRRAV

-213 PLGDGVRRSIDSA
+213 PLGDGVRRSLDSA

-247 VGPVDGHDIAS
+247 VGPFDGHDIAA

-265 AAAYASGP
+265 AAMYADGP
-273 IVVHVVTQK
+273 IVVHIVTQK

-310 PAPGT
+310 PL
-315 PTPSQVASA
+315 PSNDSQSA
-324 APDEPAR
+324 GV
-331 QAEPTALNEPARQA
+331 TALATTLSDAATGEAAGSALSESASSSATAASSASTDDQSAPAQPA
-345 EPTALD
+345 E
-351 EPARQAEPTALDEP
+351 
-365 ARQAEPTA
+365 
-373 LNEPARQAEPTALD
+373 
-387 EPARQGGPVL
+387 PVL
-397 RDYTAVFTETL
+397 RNYTTVFTETL

-413 RNRAIVAITAAM
+413 RNPDIVAITAAM

-433 FQREF
+433 FQQEF

-486 GLHRLPVIL
+486 GLHRVPVIL
-495 CIDRAGVTGP
+495 CVDRAGVTGP

-511 GLYDIAMFTRVPGMT
+511 GLYDIAMFTRIPGMT
-526 VLAPSGP
+526 VFAPSSP
-533 DELPAAFASAL
+533 DELPMAFAQAL
-544 AITDGPVA
+544 EVTDGPSA

-563 PPAAAHQATTHDGER
+563 STATARDTAMHNKPGEGFVNG
-578 MHARQHR
+578 MHMRARQHR
-585 SGPDACILAAGQTLA
+585 AGADACILAAGQTLRA
-600 AATEAS
+600 AIDAAEL
-606 EMLSADGVEVSL
+606 LSVDGVEVSL
-618 WDPRILKPLDRA
+618 WDPRVLKPLDRA
-630 MLLDAAAHPLVV
+630 MLLDASTHPLVV
-642 TVEDGVRVGGFGSL
+642 TAEDGVRVGGFGSL
-656 VNDALQQLDA
+656 INDALQQSDA
-666 ATVPR
+666 ASVPR
-671 ITQLG
+671 IIQLG

-698 VGIAAAVR
+698 TGIAASVR
-706 KTLARITT
+706 KMLARMDA